1 MRPPKM
7 GPMRRPTPEKA
18 SIIPIVLSL
27 SSLKCVAMIAKDAVE
42 LMPAPIPHRNFH
54 RKLKKTKVVV
64 SSSLT
69 KYREPRPRIEIIYKK
84 N

>member
-7 GPMRRPTPEKA
+7 GPIRRPTPEKA

-27 SSLKCVAMIAKDAVE
+27 SSLKCVAIIAKDAVE
-42 LMPAPIPHRNFH
+42 LIPAPIPQRNFQINEK
-54 RKLKKTKVVV
+54 RTKVVV

-69 KYREPRPRIEIIYKK
+69 K
-84 N
+84 